1 MIPKNFFNFF
11 KKPIDKCEKICIIK
25 TVIITTFEKTLFWK
39 IFQKI
44 FKKGIDKVEKMI
56 IIK

>member
-25 TVIITTFEKTLFWK
+25 TVIITTFEKHFSGK
-39 IFQKI
+39 FFKKI